1 MKTIKNAN
9 NMLEILDEEGKVVAR
24 VLKTADQQ
32 EAIEAL
38 LNSGEYQVIDFD
50 VDVVMPEQPIDGDW
64 RNSIIQ

>member
-38 LNSGEYQVIDFD
+38 LNSGEYQVINFN

>member
-9 NMLEILDEEGKVVAR
+9 NMLEILDEEGKVVCR

-38 LNSGEYQVIDFD
+38 LNSEEYQVIDFD

>member
-9 NMLEILDEEGKVVAR
+9 NMLEILDEEGKVVSR

>member
-38 LNSGEYQVIDFD
+38 LNSGEYQVIDFNI
-50 VDVVMPEQPIDGDW
+50 DVVMPEQPIDGDW